1 MRRLTPYII
10 TTILLILLSPVT
22 ISAQTSLP
30 KHVCDSVCVALRRI
44 TLPEVAGSYV
54 KVESIRLKE
63 RGKSRVV
70 EVRTS
75 VELAYFPMRPD
86 NITTI
91 YNAVREQLPAK
102 YRNHTILVY
111 ANGQLIDKLIPQYY
125 RKGHDER
132 SFTTASRPLIIRQS
146 SIAQPTHG
154 LANRHIALWQSHGRY
169 FNQNRNM
176 WVWQR
181 SRLWETVEDLYTQSY
196 VLPYLV
202 PMLERAGATVL
213 LPRERCVQTTEIIA
227 DNDKGIDNTHF
238 KVDNGSEKWRTEGIG
253 FAHLNETYATG
264 ENPFDDGTTLVAT
277 AVDASKTPS
286 WAHWGGRVEKA
297 GIYSVYVAYT
307 THKNSVSDARYVVH
321 TSGGDMEFVVNQ
333 TMGGS
338 MWVCL
343 GDFYFE
349 EGNHTNL
356 VSLCNISS
364 ERGVVVADAVKIG
377 GGMGNIRRNVDIS
390 LQQGDEEYEST
401 TSGYPRFTEG
411 SRYWLQWSGFS
422 TDVYAPKQN
431 TDDYKEDYMSR
442 AHWVN
447 ALMGGS
453 ENLKREKGK
462 GIPIDLALAFHSD
475 AGVRL
480 NDDIIGTLGIYCT
493 KDNKGKFANNTSRL
507 RSRDL
512 TDMVMTQ
519 IVEDIRAKYEPCWT
533 RRGMWDR
540 AYYEARI
547 PSCPTMLLELLS
559 HQNFADM
566 RYGLDPSFRFD
577 VSRAVY
583 KGILRYLSSQYKHE
597 YIVQPLPINSFAI
610 DLDDNKA
617 HLCWS
622 PTIDVLEPSATPDYY
637 ILYTRIGDGGFDSGQ
652 RIDGTSTTLTLDRG
666 VRYSFRI
673 TAVNRGG
680 ESFDSE
686 ILSAYCAKSSR
697 GTVMIINGFDRIAAP
712 ISQQGDSIA
721 GFFNHF
727 DSGVAY
733 IKDISFIGEQVVFDR
748 SLSKSENDNHALGTS
763 YSDYETRVIAG
774 NTFDYPA
781 LHGRDIA
788 KAGYSYTSSS
798 QQAVTEHRISISN
811 YPIVNIILGKQ
822 RATKIGRGTSGY
834 HFEVLPAELQHMLR
848 DYTIDG
854 GALMISGSYL
864 LNDLW
869 HSPIATQ
876 DDRDFAERVLKVRFG
891 GGMAS
896 RDGKVRTQPSR
907 LSRKKMEFEFNTEP
921 CEEIYP
927 VECPEVVQPADK
939 RAFTILRYSH
949 SQESAAV
956 AYDGAYRSIV
966 MGFPYET
973 ITDERQRAKFMESA
987 LNYLMDS
994 HVNRVE

>member
-1 MRRLTPYII
+1 
-10 TTILLILLSPVT
+10 
-22 ISAQTSLP
+22 
-30 KHVCDSVCVALRRI
+30 
-44 TLPEVAGSYV
+44 
-54 KVESIRLKE
+54 
-63 RGKSRVV
+63 
-70 EVRTS
+70 
-75 VELAYFPMRPD
+75 
-86 NITTI
+86 
-91 YNAVREQLPAK
+91 
-102 YRNHTILVY
+102 
-111 ANGQLIDKLIPQYY
+111 
-125 RKGHDER
+125 
-132 SFTTASRPLIIRQS
+132 
-146 SIAQPTHG
+146 
-154 LANRHIALWQSHGRY
+154 
-169 FNQNRNM
+169 
-176 WVWQR
+176 
-181 SRLWETVEDLYTQSY
+181 
-196 VLPYLV
+196 
-202 PMLERAGATVL
+202 
-213 LPRERCVQTTEIIA
+213 
-227 DNDKGIDNTHF
+227 
-238 KVDNGSEKWRTEGIG
+238 
-253 FAHLNETYATG
+253 
-264 ENPFDDGTTLVAT
+264 
-277 AVDASKTPS
+277 
-286 WAHWGGRVEKA
+286 
-297 GIYSVYVAYT
+297 
-307 THKNSVSDARYVVH
+307 
-321 TSGGDMEFVVNQ
+321 
-333 TMGGS
+333 
-338 MWVCL
+338 
-343 GDFYFE
+343 
-349 EGNHTNL
+349 
-356 VSLCNISS
+356 
-364 ERGVVVADAVKIG
+364 
-377 GGMGNIRRNVDIS
+377 
-390 LQQGDEEYEST
+390 
-401 TSGYPRFTEG
+401 
-411 SRYWLQWSGFS
+411 
-422 TDVYAPKQN
+422 
-431 TDDYKEDYMSR
+431 
-442 AHWVN
+442 
-447 ALMGGS
+447 
-453 ENLKREKGK
+453 
-462 GIPIDLALAFHSD
+462 
-475 AGVRL
+475 
-480 NDDIIGTLGIYCT
+480 
-493 KDNKGKFANNTSRL
+493 
-507 RSRDL
+507 
-512 TDMVMTQ
+512 MVMTQ

-597 YIVQPLPINSFAI
+597 YSVQPLPINSFAI

-686 ILSAYCAKSSR
+686 TLSAYCAKSSR

-956 AYDGAYRSIV
+956 AYDGAYRCIV